1 VVKRV
6 VLQLEA
12 NVEDFVQ
19 HREMEEACEDEAD

>member
-12 NVEDFVQ
+12 NVEEIVQ
-19 HREMEEACEDEAD
+19 HREMEAAFEDEAG